1 MKNKN
6 PKPVAT
12 LEVVEDQKF
21 QQTLEQ
27 TVQLSEV
34 EKQEKLNKDLYQ
46 QGRQYAEDGYPWEEV
61 PYGLDTQVAFV
72 LGYNTRLAEL
82 GAEPK
87 RR

>member
-1 MKNKN
+1 MKNKIE
-6 PKPVAT
+6 KPEAT

-21 QQTLEQ
+21 QQKLEQ
-27 TVQLSEV
+27 TAQLKEA

-72 LGYNTRLAEL
+72 LGYNARLAEL
-82 GAEPK
+82 GLEP